1 MEKMV
6 DRNREKVVILGGG
19 IAGLATAYFLGAAG
33 IESTIFE
40 GQDRPGGL
48 SKSFDID
55 GFWFDY
61 GAHASFTKDEEVK
74 QLLENGVDIQ
84 KNVSSAINYSKGIWI
99 KNPVQMNLFPL
110 PTSEKIQIIIDMMNR
125 SDGGNYCNYKEWLVA
140 KYGRYFAEEF
150 PCRYTRKYWTTDAEN
165 LETSWIGPRM
175 YVPTLEEVLYGAFET
190 ATKSVHYSGEI
201 RYPLEGGFGRFVDK
215 FVNSSNIKC
224 NYIVTK
230 VNVSEKYVE
239 FNTGEKLHYDY
250 LVSTL
255 PLDQTGE
262 IFTPSSKEVVDACK
276 KLSHTSMV
284 LVSLGIK
291 GKLDVPETFYVY
303 DEDIMITRG
312 FSTSKYGMKSAP
324 KGHNTLQLEI
334 YYSEFHPLT
343 MSLEEIKQR
352 VIDECAAMEII
363 KKDDIMVSDVRKVE
377 YANVIFKPD
386 IYDNKKILHNYLMD
400 NVIYFAGRF
409 ADWDYMWVDQTIISV
424 QKMTTKLIER
434 IKRNGREFVKETN

>member
-6 DRNREKVVILGGG
+6 DRNSEKVVILGGG
-19 IAGLATAYFLGAAG
+19 IAGLATSYFLSAAG
-33 IESTIFE
+33 IKSTIFE
-40 GQDRPGGL
+40 GQARPGGL
-48 SKSFDID
+48 SKSFDIE

-61 GAHASFTKDEEVK
+61 GAHASFTKDEGIKRLFEY
-74 QLLENGVDIQ
+74 GVDIQ
-84 KNVSSAINYSKGIWI
+84 KNVSSAINYSRGTWI

-110 PTSEKIQIIIDMMNR
+110 PVSEKIQIIIDMMNR
-125 SDGGNYCNYKEWLVA
+125 NDDGNYCNYKEWLVA

-190 ATKSVHYSGEI
+190 NTKSVHYSGEI
-201 RYPLEGGFGRFVDK
+201 RYPSEGGFGRFVDK
-215 FVNSSNIKC
+215 FVNSSNVKC
-224 NYIVTK
+224 NHIVTK

-239 FNTGEKLHYDY
+239 FNTGEKIYYDY

-255 PLDQTGE
+255 PLDQTGG
-262 IFTPSSKEVVDACK
+262 IFAPSSKEVIEACK

-291 GKLDVPETFYVY
+291 GNLDMPETFYVY

-324 KGHNTLQLEI
+324 KDHNTLQLEI
-334 YYSEFHPLT
+334 YYSEFRPLK

-352 VIDECAAMEII
+352 VIDECVTMEII
-363 KKDDIMVSDVRKVE
+363 KKDDIIASDVRKVE

-386 IYDNKKILHNYLMD
+386 IYENKDIIHNYLTD
-400 NVIYFAGRF
+400 NDIYFAGRF
-409 ADWDYMWVDQTIISV
+409 ADWDYMWVDQTIISA

-434 IKRNGREFVKETN
+434 IERDGRELVKETN